1 MSTINVDEQVE
12 KVEVEEQVEEVK
24 EELPK
29 VQIQTYRTKDLNL
42 AAFLWCQPNTN
53 LIKMQGKGGKGTTV
67 FFVFDIETNDLSKLI
82 FDYTNRKTFVEP
94 LEFCSRQTS
103 LRDLLYGGLKREV
116 PEEV

>member
-12 KVEVEEQVEEVK
+12 KVEEQVEEAK

-116 PEEV
+116 SEEV